1 MKNLNLKKNQTK
13 SNTLATLSAVLVVI
27 MIITTGVSFF
37 MLTKRID
44 ELKGM
49 TVVENLDTYDKY
61 VCMVTSDD
69 ESDFWQEVYA
79 VAKNEGESKGVYVEM
94 LSDSLNTKMSSLELL
109 NIAIAA
115 HPDGIILQAD
125 TTAEMTELLAKADE
139 AEIPVV
145 TVLSDGDESHRISYV
160 SVNNYT
166 LGQRYGSQ
174 VLSVAENDSSVLI
187 LTRLATSNAVENIIT
202 TGIQDTI
209 LSSDDHRDINITT
222 SAIVD
227 EDAFAIEES
236 VRNIFMS
243 SEELPDVIICLDEQI
258 TTCVY
263 QAMIDYNKVGQVQL
277 LGYYDSDTIL
287 EGIRQGVIHSTVTVD
302 TETMGADCVDAFL
315 EYWENGYVSE
325 FYDVDSKLIVIEN
338 IDQMVKGD
346 EHETN

>member
-1 MKNLNLKKNQTK
+1 
-13 SNTLATLSAVLVVI
+13 
-27 MIITTGVSFF
+27 
-37 MLTKRID
+37 D
-44 ELKGM
+44 
-49 TVVENLDTYDKY
+49 
-61 VCMVTSDD
+61 
-69 ESDFWQEVYA
+69 
-79 VAKNEGESKGVYVEM
+79 
-94 LSDSLNTKMSSLELL
+94 
-109 NIAIAA
+109 
-115 HPDGIILQAD
+115 
-125 TTAEMTELLAKADE
+125 
-139 AEIPVV
+139 IPVV
-145 TVLSDGDESHRISYV
+145 TVLSDGDQSHRISYV

-174 VLSVAENDSSVLI
+174 VLSVAENDSTVLI
-187 LTRLATSNAVENIIT
+187 LTRSATSNAVENIIT

-209 LSSDDHRDINITT
+209 LESIDHRDINITT

-263 QAMIDYNKVGQVQL
+263 QAMIDYNKVGEVQL
-277 LGYYDSDTIL
+277 LGYYDSELIL

-302 TETMGADCVDAFL
+302 TTTMGTDCVDAFV

-338 IDQMVKGD
+338 IDQMVKEDGD
-346 EHETN
+346 EKN